1 MQGNQELGTQP
12 VGRLLLKY
20 SIPGVV
26 AMLVSAIYNVLDR
39 VFIGKFA
46 GEDSLAGLTV
56 AFPVMMLTFAFAGL
70 IGVGGSALIAI
81 RFGERNQRG
90 AERVF
95 GNTVSM
101 TFGLGILVA
110 VLTIVCRSPIRRMV
124 GAEGSSLAPILR
136 MFGAE
141 ESILAPARDFLF
153 IILLA
158 LPFQYLT
165 FTLSA
170 IVRTEGKPK
179 LSMAAMIT
187 SVLVNLVLATV
198 LVAWLRLGV
207 RGAAAATAIGQVCGL
222 LVLMPHY
229 LGGKS
234 LLKPHRADWI
244 PDLRLLGS
252 ICAIGSSS
260 FLGQLGV
267 AVSAGI
273 LTNSLIT
280 HGGAAAVTAMGAINS
295 LFTLFI
301 MPIFGIQQGL
311 GPIVGYNHG
320 AGKPERAQRTLYLAT
335 GAAVAVASV
344 VFLLLEIFPSAFMS
358 LFIAPD
364 STTMPVAV
372 KGLRIY
378 VMTLPIV
385 GINLMGSAF
394 FQSVAKARV
403 AIFLGM
409 SRQFVFLIPAVL
421 LLSGLFGLTGT
432 WLATPVAD
440 ALSVVFT
447 VYFLLRHFRQTKA
460 AVVAVAE

>member
-81 RFGERNQRG
+81 RFGERDQRG

-110 VLTIVCRSPIRRMV
+110 VLTIVF
-124 GAEGSSLAPILR
+124 LTPILR

-141 ESILAPARDFLF
+141 ESILAPARDFLL
-153 IILLA
+153 IKLLA
-158 LPFQYLT
+158 VPFQALT
-165 FTLSA
+165 YTLSA

>member
-110 VLTIVCRSPIRRMV
+110 VLTIVF
-124 GAEGSSLAPILR
+124 LTPILR

-447 VYFLLRHFRQTKA
+447 VYFLMRHFRQTKA
-460 AVVAVAE
+460 AVVSIAE

>member
-110 VLTIVCRSPIRRMV
+110 VLTIVF
-124 GAEGSSLAPILR
+124 LTPILR

>member
-39 VFIGKFA
+39 VFIGRFS
-46 GEDSLAGLTV
+46 GEDALAGLTV
-56 AFPVMMLTFAFAGL
+56 AFPIMMLTFAFANL

-81 RFGERNQRG
+81 RFGERDQRG
-90 AERVF
+90 AEKVF
-95 GNTVSM
+95 GNTVTAMIGVGVLVSL
-101 TFGLGILVA
+101 TGIVFLN
-110 VLTIVCRSPIRRMV
+110 PILKV
-124 GAEGSSLAPILR
+124 FGAEGN
-136 MFGAE
+136 
-141 ESILAPARDFLF
+141 ILAPAHDFLF

-158 LPFQYLT
+158 TPFQFLS
-165 FTLSA
+165 FTLA
-170 IVRTEGKPK
+170 AVVRTEGKPR
-179 LSMAAMIT
+179 LSMASMIT

-207 RGAAAATAIGQVCGL
+207 RGAATATAIGQVCGL
-222 LVLMPHY
+222 LVLLPHY

-234 LLKPHRADWI
+234 LLKPKRADWV
-244 PDLRLLGS
+244 PDLRLLGG
-252 ICAIGSSS
+252 ICAVGSSS

-267 AVSAGI
+267 GVSMGI
-273 LTNSLIT
+273 LTNSLLS
-280 HGGAAAVTAMGAINS
+280 HGGVAAVTAMGAINS

-335 GAAVAVASV
+335 GAAIAVASV
-344 VFLLLEIFPSAFMS
+344 VFLLLELFPGAFMS
-358 LFIAPD
+358 LFIAAD
-364 STTMPVAV
+364 SATMPVAI

-378 VMTLPIV
+378 VAMLPVV

-394 FQSVAKARV
+394 FQSVAKARI
-403 AIFLGM
+403 AIFLGLG
-409 SRQFVFLIPAVL
+409 RQFLFLIPAVL
-421 LLSGLFGLTGT
+421 LLPLLFGLTGT
-432 WLATPVAD
+432 WVSVPVAD
-440 ALSVVFT
+440 ALSVIVTVF
-447 VYFLLRHFRQTKA
+447 FLLRYFRQTTGA
-460 AVVAVAE
+460 LAPAPN